1 MSEGMRGAFAA
12 RQATR
17 DALGEAK
24 LRFSSS
30 LRIWSADRT
39 PENLALHVQT
49 KKALSLAV
57 PERVALFV
65 ENTDGTGLHQLTP
78 YGVAV
83 RRWLEQRCVALKPK
97 KRPGISD
104 LVERATLTALGKEL
118 WRPISHVEAIFA
130 QSRASLRSGQR
141 QTLRL

>member
-1 MSEGMRGAFAA
+1 LKA
-12 RQATR
+12 RTGCGTA
-17 DALGEAK
+17 
-24 LRFSSS
+24 
-30 LRIWSADRT
+30 SA
-39 PENLALHVQT
+39 
-49 KKALSLAV
+49 SLAV

-97 KRPGISD
+97 K
-104 LVERATLTALGKEL
+104 
-118 WRPISHVEAIFA
+118 PISHVEAIFA